1 MIPFQERPG
10 IKTMIRSLEGV
21 VLVKTKDSIVL
32 DVHGLGFEIGCS
44 SMALRLSEEA
54 NTIRLVTYLQIS
66 ENGIALF
73 GFANE
78 EERDIFLKLTSIKGV
93 GGKLALT
100 VLRSL
105 SSSEIV
111 NAVVHAD
118 QDTFISV
125 PGIGKK
131 TAERICFELQR
142 HFNEVILPLSP
153 ANAGN
158 GSGVTETVISALR
171 SLGFFNHDIAMVI
184 QKMKEEMNDDFDRI
198 DEGQMLKAALK
209 GLNKNLR

>member
-1 MIPFQERPG
+1 
-10 IKTMIRSLEGV
+10 MIRSLEGV
-21 VLVKTKDSIVL
+21 VLVKNKDSIVM
-32 DVHGLGFEIGCS
+32 DVHGFGFEIGCS

-54 NTIRLVTYLQIS
+54 NTIRLITYLQVS

-142 HFNEVILPLSP
+142 HFNDVILPSSP
-153 ANAGN
+153 LTAGI
-158 GSGVTETVISALR
+158 GSAVTDTVISALR
-171 SLGFFNHDIAMVI
+171 SLGFSTNDIASVM
-184 QKMKEEMNDDFDRI
+184 QKIKEEMKDDFDRI

-209 GLNKNLR
+209 GLNRNLR

>member
-1 MIPFQERPG
+1 
-10 IKTMIRSLEGV
+10 MIRSLEGV
-21 VLVKTKDSIVL
+21 VLVKNKDSIVM
-32 DVHGLGFEIGCS
+32 DVHGFGFEIGCS

-54 NTIRLVTYLQIS
+54 NTIRLITYLQVS
-66 ENGIALF
+66 ENGLALF

-142 HFNEVILPLSP
+142 HFNDVILPSSP
-153 ANAGN
+153 LTAGI
-158 GSGVTETVISALR
+158 GSAVTDTVISALR
-171 SLGFFNHDIAMVI
+171 SLGFSTNDIASVM
-184 QKMKEEMNDDFDRI
+184 QKIKEEMKDDFDRMN
-198 DEGQMLKAALK
+198 EGQMLKAALK
-209 GLNKNLR
+209 GLNRNLR

>member
-1 MIPFQERPG
+1 
-10 IKTMIRSLEGV
+10 MIRSLEGV
-21 VLVKTKDSIVL
+21 VLVKNKDSIVM
-32 DVHGLGFEIGCS
+32 DVHGFGFEIGCS

-54 NTIRLVTYLQIS
+54 NTIRLITYLQVS
-66 ENGIALF
+66 ENGLALF

-142 HFNEVILPLSP
+142 HFNDVILPSSP
-153 ANAGN
+153 LTAGI
-158 GSGVTETVISALR
+158 GSAVTDTVISALR
-171 SLGFFNHDIAMVI
+171 SLGFSTNDIASVM
-184 QKMKEEMNDDFDRI
+184 QKIKEEMKDDFDRI
-198 DEGQMLKAALK
+198 NEGQMLKAALK
-209 GLNKNLR
+209 GLNRNLR

>member
-1 MIPFQERPG
+1 
-10 IKTMIRSLEGV
+10 MIRSLEGV
-21 VLVKTKDSIVL
+21 VLVKNKDSIVM
-32 DVHGLGFEIGCS
+32 DVHGFGFEIGCS

-54 NTIRLVTYLQIS
+54 NTIRLITYLQVS

-142 HFNEVILPLSP
+142 HFNDVILPSSP
-153 ANAGN
+153 LTAGI
-158 GSGVTETVISALR
+158 GSAVTDTVISALR
-171 SLGFFNHDIAMVI
+171 SLGFSTNDIASVM
-184 QKMKEEMNDDFDRI
+184 QKIKEEMKDDFDRI
-198 DEGQMLKAALK
+198 NEGQMLKAALK
-209 GLNKNLR
+209 GLNRNLR

>member
-1 MIPFQERPG
+1 
-10 IKTMIRSLEGV
+10 MIRSLEGV
-21 VLVKTKDSIVL
+21 VLLKNKDSIVM
-32 DVHGLGFEIGCS
+32 DVHGFGFEIGCS

-54 NTIRLVTYLQIS
+54 NTIRLITYLQVS
-66 ENGIALF
+66 ENGLALF

-142 HFNEVILPLSP
+142 HFNDVILPSSP
-153 ANAGN
+153 LTAGI
-158 GSGVTETVISALR
+158 GSAVTDTVISALR
-171 SLGFFNHDIAMVI
+171 SLGFSTNDIASVM
-184 QKMKEEMNDDFDRI
+184 QKIKEEMKDDFDRI

-209 GLNKNLR
+209 GLNRNLR

>member
-1 MIPFQERPG
+1 
-10 IKTMIRSLEGV
+10 MIRSLEGI
-21 VLVKTKDSIVL
+21 VLVKNQDTIVL
-32 DVHGLGFEIGCS
+32 DVHGFGFEIGCS
-44 SMALRLSEEA
+44 SMALRLSEEG
-54 NTIRLVTYLQIS
+54 NTIRLVTYLQVS

-100 VLRSL
+100 ILRSL
-105 SSSEIV
+105 SSSEII

-118 QDTFISV
+118 QNTFISV

-142 HFNEVILPLSP
+142 HFNDVILPLSP
-153 ANAGN
+153 VNAGV
-158 GSGVTETVISALR
+158 GSAVTETVISALR
-171 SLGFFNHDIAMVI
+171 SLGFSNNDIASVI
-184 QKMKEEMNDDFDRI
+184 QKIKEEMKDDFDRI